1 MPEAH
6 RDRTRAVSDGAILQ
20 RTMRPVR
27 DTFCSFCGTAY
38 TDTTRYPR
46 RCDNAACGVT
56 VWDNAVPVAVLLVP
70 VVHGARRG
78 LLVLRRGIE
87 PQRGRVALPGGFLEA
102 HETWQQGAAREL
114 HEELDVAVDP
124 HAVEAFWFV
133 STDPRPNRV
142 LLFGVA
148 PAMDVRA
155 LGPFSPNTETVERGV
170 VFGPDDL
177 ASVMAFPLHVAAAQ
191 RWFAAAGITGPHD
204 YTAV

>member
-1 MPEAH
+1 
-6 RDRTRAVSDGAILQ
+6 
-20 RTMRPVR
+20 MRPVK

-38 TDTTRYPR
+38 PNTARYPR
-46 RCDNAACGVT
+46 RCANAACGVM

-70 VVHGARRG
+70 VRDGGRTG

-102 HETWQQGAAREL
+102 HETWQEGAAREL
-114 HEELDVAVDP
+114 HEELDVTVDP
-124 HAVEAFWFV
+124 RTVEAFWFV

-148 PAMDVRA
+148 PAMDVGA
-155 LGPFSPNTETVERGV
+155 LGPFSPNAETVERAV
-170 VFGPDDL
+170 VYGPDDL
-177 ASVMAFPLHVAAAQ
+177 ESVMAFPLHTAAAR
-191 RWFAAAGITGPHD
+191 RWFAAAGITGPHG